1 MTEKE
6 LWNYMNDIMEQIN
19 NSNIP
24 NEDEDSFIIPDPPDG
39 SGVLTEYWDKSNP
52 EYCIPK
58 LMAYTRAR
66 GKKAPIELTE
76 EEREMFRTN

>member
-1 MTEKE
+1 MKNTTEKHR
-6 LWNYMNDIMEQIN
+6 ND
-19 NSNIP
+19 SVP
-24 NEDEDSFIIPDPPDG
+24 EDAFIIPDPPDG

-66 GKKAPIELTE
+66 GKKPQLSSQRKNGKCFGPTD
-76 EEREMFRTN
+76 

>member
-1 MTEKE
+1 
-6 LWNYMNDIMEQIN
+6 MNDIMEQIN

-24 NEDEDSFIIPDPPDG
+24 NEDEDPFIIPDPPDG
-39 SGVLTEYWDKSNP
+39 SGVFTEPWDENNP

-58 LMAYTRAR
+58 LMAYTRAQ

-76 EEREMFRTN
+76 EERNMFRTN